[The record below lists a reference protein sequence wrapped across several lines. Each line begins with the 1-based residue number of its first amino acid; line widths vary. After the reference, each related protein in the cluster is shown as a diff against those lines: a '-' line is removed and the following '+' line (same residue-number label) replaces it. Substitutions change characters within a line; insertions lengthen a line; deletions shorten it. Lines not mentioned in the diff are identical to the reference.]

1 VKLFQALP
9 RREDARTL
17 GKQLLRSG
25 ASVGANYRAVCRSRS
40 KAESIAR
47 EGIVVEE
54 IDETVFWLELLA
66 ESNINPQ
73 RRLGNLQ
80 REANELLAIFATS
93 QLTAKGVGSN
103 SSIHKSDNP

>member
-1 VKLFQALP
+1 MLA
-9 RREDARTL
+9 
-17 GKQLLRSG
+17 RSG
-25 ASVGANYRAVCRSRS
+25 NSSFVLERQLAPITGRCAALYPKRNPLLAW
-40 KAESIAR
+40 
-47 EGIVVEE
+47 GIVVEE

-66 ESNINPQ
+66 ESNIIPQ